1 MNPAPPDD
9 EQPIDVDE
17 EEIIIDIEND
27 RITIDPEGGESPR
40 KYYVHDVPVFV
51 VAERVQY
58 YGKDG
63 KLITESLR
71 DYTRKTVKKEYA
83 SLDDFLRRWDLS
95 SKKQAIIQELEE
107 LGVLFESLADEV
119 GKDFGPFDLICH
131 VAYGQPPLT
140 RKERA
145 ENVKKRNYFAKYEE
159 KARSVLAS
167 LLDKYA
173 DEGVENM
180 EDINVLKLRPINQHG
195 TPIEI
200 IKSFGGK
207 EKYLE
212 ALKEL
217 EAQIYKIAS

>member
-1 MNPAPPDD
+1 M
-9 EQPIDVDE
+9 I
-17 EEIIIDIEND
+17 
-27 RITIDPEGGESPR
+27 PEGGEPPR
-40 KYYVHDVPVFV
+40 KYYVHDVPVYV

-71 DYTRKTVKKEYA
+71 DYTRKTMKKEFA
-83 SLDDFLRRWDLS
+83 SLDDFLRRWDS
-95 SKKQAIIQELEE
+95 ASKKQAIIQELEE
-107 LGVLFESLADEV
+107 LGVLFEPLADEV

-159 KARSVLAS
+159 KARLVLES

-173 DEGVENM
+173 DEGVENL
-180 EDINVLKLRPINQHG
+180 EDMNVLKLQPINQHG

-207 EKYLE
+207 EKYFE

-217 EAQIYKIAS
+217 EDQIYKIAS